1 MFRSDKESIDA
12 AFIQIQGTGPQL
24 AAVKN
29 PIKTSIERINVI
41 TRSLGILTGNDF
53 EFYEQVEMEFSA

>member
-24 AAVKN
+24 TAVKN
-29 PIKTSIERINVI
+29 PIKTSIERINL
-41 TRSLGILTGNDF
+41 RSLGILTGNDF